1 MSPTYGQV
9 LSVLLGNVY
18 LVIVLGLFFVQ
29 RKKFPICGLTGTPLE
44 LTLVI
49 VQAVGHILYIN
60 INSLFITGID
70 CTWAIW
76 NSAICSFTISI
87 PYILRAYW
95 LLERY
100 DVEIIYRTALV
111 TTLLK
116 MGNIKKKK
124 ISFITKMSIGWYA
137 LVFVIYLIAYSV
149 DFDMYLSHCNG
160 AMYNT
165 SSFSFK
171 AIAACFILQA
181 LAFIRFFIEFIVKK
195 MRDALSI
202 QYELIY
208 QVIMGIV
215 VAVVIFAHLPIE
227 SGLVIVVMVSLNFT
241 LSFTVPLVSSFSK
254 HEPITKLKF
263 ENVLE
268 NALFLHEFMKFC
280 IKGFCT
286 EQPLCYKEVKDYQNK
301 YPTIDDEKRENKAN
315 EIYHKYFVDEAPLQ
329 VSVSDTIRNE
339 IKNHIDRH
347 AFPQNIFDEA
357 LDYVVESMKSDIYFR
372 WTQSAEFNK
381 FMASH

>member
-1 MSPTYGQV
+1 
-9 LSVLLGNVY
+9 
-18 LVIVLGLFFVQ
+18 
-29 RKKFPICGLTGTPLE
+29 
-44 LTLVI
+44 
-49 VQAVGHILYIN
+49 
-60 INSLFITGID
+60 
-70 CTWAIW
+70 
-76 NSAICSFTISI
+76 
-87 PYILRAYW
+87 
-95 LLERY
+95 
-100 DVEIIYRTALV
+100 
-111 TTLLK
+111 
-116 MGNIKKKK
+116 
-124 ISFITKMSIGWYA
+124 MSIGWYA

>member
-1 MSPTYGQV
+1 MEQCY
-9 LSVLLGNVY
+9 
-18 LVIVLGLFFVQ
+18 
-29 RKKFPICGLTGTPLE
+29 
-44 LTLVI
+44 
-49 VQAVGHILYIN
+49 
-60 INSLFITGID
+60 
-70 CTWAIW
+70 
-76 NSAICSFTISI
+76 CSFTISI

>member
-124 ISFITKMSIGWYA
+124 
-137 LVFVIYLIAYSV
+137 
-149 DFDMYLSHCNG
+149 N
-160 AMYNT
+160 
-165 SSFSFK
+165 
-171 AIAACFILQA
+171 
-181 LAFIRFFIEFIVKK
+181 
-195 MRDALSI
+195 
-202 QYELIY
+202 LIY
-208 QVIMGIV
+208 
-215 VAVVIFAHLPIE
+215 
-227 SGLVIVVMVSLNFT
+227 
-241 LSFTVPLVSSFSK
+241 
-254 HEPITKLKF
+254 
-263 ENVLE
+263 
-268 NALFLHEFMKFC
+268 
-280 IKGFCT
+280 
-286 EQPLCYKEVKDYQNK
+286 Y
-301 YPTIDDEKRENKAN
+301 
-315 EIYHKYFVDEAPLQ
+315 
-329 VSVSDTIRNE
+329 
-339 IKNHIDRH
+339 
-347 AFPQNIFDEA
+347 
-357 LDYVVESMKSDIYFR
+357 
-372 WTQSAEFNK
+372 
-381 FMASH
+381 